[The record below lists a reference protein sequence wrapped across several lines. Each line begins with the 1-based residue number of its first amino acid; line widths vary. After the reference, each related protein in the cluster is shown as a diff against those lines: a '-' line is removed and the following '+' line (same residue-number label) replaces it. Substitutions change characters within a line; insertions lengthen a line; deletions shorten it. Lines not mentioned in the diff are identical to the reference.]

1 MLLDQNIPCCRHPAS
16 EAQNKGFYFYRP
28 ACYPF
33 SDRSADAL
41 PSRARSRY
49 DAVQIHAFI
58 QGMAMSAS
66 DAEKV
71 NPLISVEELQQR
83 LYSPDLL
90 LIDTRFKLED
100 PAYGKT
106 VYAQSHLP
114 LAVYLNLDDDLSS
127 EIIPGETGRH
137 PLPDPDVLEAR
148 LRRLGLHSKDHV
160 VIYDDGPGFFAARL
174 WWLLHWLGHKKVSV
188 LDGGLA
194 AWNKANLPLSDQ
206 VHFRLWP
213 GTFVAHLQPGMLAN
227 AAELLPGENLQLLD
241 ARAPERFRGEMEPID
256 PVAGHI
262 PGALCLPCAANL
274 GSDGLWLSP
283 QQLRERFPA
292 LAQGQ
297 SRVCYCG
304 SGVTACH
311 NILAAVVA
319 GLPMPRLYAG
329 SWSEWI
335 TNPSRP
341 VATGA

>member
-1 MLLDQNIPCCRHPAS
+1 MSFGISHKR
-16 EAQNKGFYFYRP
+16 F
-28 ACYPF
+28 
-33 SDRSADAL
+33 
-41 PSRARSRY
+41 SRY
-49 DAVQIHAFI
+49 DAGQIHALI
-58 QGMAMSAS
+58 QGSNMSAS
-66 DAEKV
+66 DAESV
-71 NPLISVEELQQR
+71 NPLISVDELQQC
-83 LYSPDLL
+83 LYSQDLL

-100 PAYGKT
+100 PGYGRS
-106 VYAQSHLP
+106 VYTQSHLP
-114 LAVYLNLDDDLSS
+114 LAVYLDLDDDLSS
-127 EIIPGETGRH
+127 AVIPGETGRH

-148 LRRLGLHSKDHV
+148 LRRLGLHAKDHV

-194 AWNKANLPLSDQ
+194 AWTKAGLPMSDQ
-206 VHFRLWP
+206 VNFRLWP
-213 GTFVAHLQPGMLAN
+213 GTFVAHLQPGMLAT
-227 AAELLPGENLQLLD
+227 APELLAGKDLQLLD

-262 PGALCLPCAANL
+262 PSAICLPCAANL
-274 GSDGLWLSP
+274 GSDGLWLSAA
-283 QQLRERFPA
+283 QLRERFPA
-292 LAQGQ
+292 LTQGQ

-335 TNPSRP
+335 TDPMRP

>member
-1 MLLDQNIPCCRHPAS
+1 MS
-16 EAQNKGFYFYRP
+16 
-28 ACYPF
+28 F
-33 SDRSADAL
+33 SGTGSSSNTD
-41 PSRARSRY
+41 
-49 DAVQIHAFI
+49 VT
-58 QGMAMSAS
+58 
-66 DAEKV
+66 
-71 NPLISVEELQQR
+71 PLISVEQLQAL
-83 LYSPDLL
+83 LYSPDVL

-100 PAYGKT
+100 SEYGRAAYE
-106 VYAQSHLP
+106 QSHLP
-114 LAVYLNLDDDLSS
+114 LAIYLDLNQDLSS
-127 EIIPGETGRH
+127 EVVPGETGRH

-148 LRRLGLHSKDHV
+148 LRSVGLHAKDHV
-160 VIYDDGPGFFAARL
+160 VIYDDGPGFYAARL
-174 WWLLHWLGHKKVSV
+174 WWLLTWLGHKRVSV
-188 LDGGLA
+188 LNGGLA
-194 AWNKANLPLSDQ
+194 AWNKAGLPMSDQ
-206 VHFRLWP
+206 VNVRMWP
-213 GTFVAHLQPGMLAN
+213 GSFVAQVQPGMVAT
-227 AAELLPGENLQLLD
+227 ASELLPAAGLQLLD

-274 GSDGLWLSP
+274 GPDGLWLP
-283 QQLRERFPA
+283 AEQLRERFPA
-292 LAQGQ
+292 LTPGQ